1 MKSYSVVAIIDDG
14 PFKCH
19 ICQVSSSVL
28 SESRWFSKS
37 SRFLWSPQWK
47 HKQLQLC
54 RSVLRWSMLAPS
66 AAHGATGCFQFR
78 SLIPDPMLRSCLL
91 QCCFP
96 SAKIFTSRSWSGPQ
110 KKKKPGDPWR
120 WPTIQMQATF
130 TLLHMWL
137 WVKTLAP
144 RYTQIAGQVYS
155 P

>member
-1 MKSYSVVAIIDDG
+1 MKSFSVVAIIDDG

-37 SRFLWSPQWK
+37 SSFLWSPQRNK
-47 HKQLQLC
+47 QLC

-78 SLIPDPMLRSCLL
+78 SLIPDPVLRSCLL

-96 SAKIFTSRSWSGPQ
+96 SAKIFTSRSWSGP
-110 KKKKPGDPWR
+110 KIRRNPVTLGDGRPSKCR
-120 WPTIQMQATF
+120 Q
-130 TLLHMWL
+130 LLHFYTCGYESKPWPL
-137 WVKTLAP
+137 GTLK
-144 RYTQIAGQVYS
+144 
-155 P
+155 